1 MKIGIAVLGAGRW
14 GVNLIRNFIE
24 HPNSEVLAVIDP
36 NRDSL
41 AAVKKQFNLDD
52 SVILATE
59 LSQLPGL
66 PGLDAVAIATPASTH
81 YTLAAAALKQGYH
94 VLVEKPLALNLSE
107 AIELCQLAEKYQRQ
121 LFVDHTYL
129 FHPAVD
135 RGKTI
140 IQQHQLGKLRYG
152 YAQRT
157 HFEPVRHDVDAL
169 WDLAVHDIAIF
180 NTWLGQ
186 TPIQVR
192 AIGTV
197 FPKEEGRRKK
207 EEGRRK
213 KEEGR
218 RKKEEGGGNKEEGIN
233 QEEVAAAEIE
243 NQFAPSPMTA
253 NPSEGLADLVWVTLT
268 YPDGFQAFI
277 HLCWLNPDKQRRLT
291 VVGSLGTLIFDEMSL
306 ETPLILQ
313 HGNHNRGDKEDNYF
327 ESALAKSAPTGAA
340 PTKRIAPQPT
350 GLRHREVL
358 NLEPAEPLRRVCD
371 RFLNC
376 VQTNSPCPT
385 SSGSASVE
393 LIRILSALSK
403 SLELGGQPLVPF

>member
-14 GVNLIRNFIE
+14 GVNLIRNFLE
-24 HPNSEVLAVIDP
+24 HPNSQVLAVVDP

-41 AAVKKQFNLDD
+41 VAVQKQFNLND
-52 SVILATE
+52 SVILATNWSQVQE
-59 LSQLPGL
+59 LA
-66 PGLDAVAIATPASTH
+66 GLDAVAIATPASTH
-81 YTLAAAALKQGYH
+81 YTLAATALQTGYH

-107 AIELCQLAEKYQRQ
+107 AIELCQLAEKQQRQ

-135 RGKTI
+135 RGQRI

-157 HFEPVRHDVDAL
+157 HYEPVRHDVDAL

-180 NTWLGQ
+180 NTWLQQ

-192 AIGTV
+192 ATGTV
-197 FPKEEGRRKK
+197 FPKEEGRGKK
-207 EEGRRK
+207 EEGRSK
-213 KEEGR
+213 T
-218 RKKEEGGGNKEEGIN
+218 EEGIN
-233 QEEVAAAEIE
+233 Q
-243 NQFAPSPMTA
+243 QK
-253 NPSEGLADLVWVTLT
+253 GLADLVWVTLT
-268 YPDGFQAFI
+268 YPDGFQALI

-291 VVGSLGTLIFDEMSL
+291 VVGSLGTLIFDEMSP

-313 HGNHNRGDKEDNYF
+313 RGNPNFDEEDNYF
-327 ESALAKSAPTGAA
+327 ESALAKPS
-340 PTKRIAPQPT
+340 KRIVQQPKS
-350 GLRHREVL
+350 LRHREVL

-376 VQTNSPCPT
+376 VDTNTPCPT
-385 SSGSASVE
+385 SSGYASVE
-393 LIRILSALSK
+393 LIRILSTLSK
-403 SLELGGQPLVPF
+403 SLELGGQPLIPF

>member
-1 MKIGIAVLGAGRW
+1 VRFLKLSSMKIGIAVLGAGRW
-14 GVNLIRNFIE
+14 GVHLIRNFIE
-24 HPNSEVLAVIDP
+24 HPNSQVLAVVDQ

-41 AAVKKQFNLDD
+41 VAVQKQFNLDA
-52 SVILATE
+52 SVILATDW
-59 LSQLPGL
+59 SQVQAL

-81 YTLAAAALKQGYH
+81 YTLAAAALQQGYH

-107 AIELCQLAEKYQRQ
+107 AIELCELAQKQQQQ

-135 RGKTI
+135 RGQTI
-140 IQQHQLGKLRYG
+140 IQQHQLGTLRYG

-157 HFEPVRHDVDAL
+157 HSEPVRHDVDAL

-180 NTWLGQ
+180 NTWLEQ
-186 TPIQVR
+186 TPIRVR
-192 AIGTV
+192 ATGTV
-197 FPKEEGRRKK
+197 FPKSEVRNQREE
-207 EEGRRK
+207 E
-213 KEEGR
+213 
-218 RKKEEGGGNKEEGIN
+218 IN
-233 QEEVAAAEIE
+233 PEQ
-243 NQFAPSPMTA
+243 
-253 NPSEGLADLVWVTLT
+253 GLADLVWVTLT

-291 VVGSLGTLIFDEMSL
+291 VVGSLGTLIFDEMSP

-313 HGNHNRGDKEDNYF
+313 RGSSNRGGEEDNSF
-327 ESALAKSAPTGAA
+327 ESAIPYG
-340 PTKRIAPQPT
+340 IASPRVPQPT
-350 GLRHREVL
+350 TSIKSREIL
-358 NLEPAEPLRRVCD
+358 SLEQVEPLRRVCD

-376 VQTNSPCPT
+376 VQTNTPCPT

-403 SLELGGQPLVPF
+403 SLELGGQPLIPF

>member
-1 MKIGIAVLGAGRW
+1 MGAGRW
-14 GVNLIRNFIE
+14 GVNLIRNFLN
-24 HPNSEVLAVIDP
+24 HPNSQVLAVVDP

-41 AAVKKQFNLDD
+41 VTVQKLFNLDA
-52 SVILATE
+52 SVILAADW
-59 LSQLPGL
+59 SQVQALPGL
-66 PGLDAVAIATPASTH
+66 EAVAIATPASTH
-81 YTLAAAALKQGYH
+81 YTLAAAALQQGYH
-94 VLVEKPLALNLSE
+94 VLAEKPLALNLTE
-107 AIELCQLAEKYQRQ
+107 AIELCQLAEKQQRQ

-135 RGKTI
+135 RGQRI

-180 NTWLGQ
+180 NTWLEQ
-186 TPIQVR
+186 TPIEVR

-197 FPKEEGRRKK
+197 FPKEEVRWKS

-213 KEEGR
+213 KEEARGER
-218 RKKEEGGGNKEEGIN
+218 EEGIN
-233 QEEVAAAEIE
+233 KEAATEIE
-243 NQFAPSPMTA
+243 NQFAPSLLTV
-253 NPSEGLADLVWVTLT
+253 NPAEGLADLVLVTLT

-291 VVGSLGTLIFDEMSL
+291 VVGSLGTLIFDEMSP
-306 ETPLILQ
+306 ETPLIVQ
-313 HGNHNRGDKEDNYF
+313 RGNSDWGGEENNSF
-327 ESALAKSAPTGAA
+327 ESALAKPS
-340 PTKRIAPQPT
+340 KRIAPQPT

-358 NLEPAEPLRRVCD
+358 SLEQVEPLRRVCD

-376 VQTNSPCPT
+376 VQTNTPCPT
-385 SSGSASVE
+385 SSGSASLE
-393 LIRILSALSK
+393 LIRILSTLSK
-403 SLELGGQPLVPF
+403 SIELGGQPLIPF

>member
-14 GVNLIRNFIE
+14 GVNLIRNFLE
-24 HPNSEVLAVIDP
+24 HPKSQILAVIDP

-41 AAVKKQFNLDD
+41 AAVQKQFNLDA
-52 SVILATE
+52 SVMLATD
-59 LSQLPGL
+59 LSQLQGL

-81 YTLAAAALKQGYH
+81 YTLAATALEQGYH

-107 AIELCQLAEKYQRQ
+107 AIELCELAEKQQRQ

-135 RGKTI
+135 RGQTI

-192 AIGTV
+192 ATGTV
-197 FPKEEGRRKK
+197 FPKAEGRSQKS
-207 EEGRRK
+207 
-213 KEEGR
+213 
-218 RKKEEGGGNKEEGIN
+218 EGIN
-233 QEEVAAAEIE
+233 QE
-243 NQFAPSPMTA
+243 
-253 NPSEGLADLVWVTLT
+253 EGLADLVWVTLT

-291 VVGSLGTLIFDEMSL
+291 VVGSLGTLIFDEMSP

-313 HGNHNRGDKEDNYF
+313 RGNPNFRDEEDNYF
-327 ESALAKSAPTGAA
+327 ESAIPY
-340 PTKRIAPQPT
+340 RIASQRVPQPIT
-350 GLRHREVL
+350 SLKSRDIL
-358 NLEPAEPLRRVCD
+358 SLEQVEPLRLVCD

-376 VQTNSPCPT
+376 VQTNTPCPT
-385 SSGSASVE
+385 SSGYASVE
-393 LIRILSALSK
+393 LIGILSTLSK
-403 SLELGGQPLVPF
+403 SLELGGQPLIPF

>member
-14 GVNLIRNFIE
+14 GVNLIRNFLE
-24 HPNSEVLAVIDP
+24 HPNSQVLAVIDP
-36 NRDSL
+36 NQDSL
-41 AAVKKQFNLDD
+41 AAVQKQFNLDD
-52 SVILATE
+52 SVILAPD
-59 LSQLPGL
+59 LSQLQGL

-81 YTLAAAALKQGYH
+81 YTLAAAALRQGYH

-107 AIELCQLAEKYQRQ
+107 AIELCQLAEKQQRQ

-186 TPIQVR
+186 SPIQVK

-197 FPKEEGRRKK
+197 FPKAEGSSATDSVTDVTEEGSSATDSVTDGTEEGRRKK
-207 EEGRRK
+207 EEG
-213 KEEGR
+213 
-218 RKKEEGGGNKEEGIN
+218 IN
-233 QEEVAAAEIE
+233 QEAVAAEIE
-243 NQFAPSPMTA
+243 NQFAPSRMTA
-253 NPSEGLADLVWVTLT
+253 NHSEGLADLVWVTLT

-313 HGNHNRGDKEDNYF
+313 RGNHNCSGEEDNYF
-327 ESALAKSAPTGAA
+327 ESALAKPS
-340 PTKRIAPQPT
+340 KRIAPQPT
-350 GLRHREVL
+350 SLRHREVL
-358 NLEPAEPLRRVCD
+358 NLESAEPLRRVCD

-376 VQTNSPCPT
+376 VHTNTPCPT

-393 LIRILSALSK
+393 LIRILSTLSK
-403 SLELGGQPLVPF
+403 SLELGGQPLIPF

>member
-14 GVNLIRNFIE
+14 GVNLIRNFLE
-24 HPNSEVLAVIDP
+24 HPNSEVLAVVDP

-41 AAVKKQFNLDD
+41 AAVQKQFNLDA
-52 SVILATE
+52 SVILAADW
-59 LSQLPGL
+59 SQVQALPGL
-66 PGLDAVAIATPASTH
+66 QAVAIATPASTH

-94 VLVEKPLALNLSE
+94 VLAEKPLALNLTE
-107 AIELCQLAEKYQRQ
+107 AIELCQLAEKQQRQ

-135 RGKTI
+135 RGQRI

-169 WDLAVHDIAIF
+169 WDLAIHDIAIF
-180 NTWLGQ
+180 NTWLEQ
-186 TPIQVR
+186 MPIEVR

-197 FPKEEGRRKK
+197 FPKEEGSSATDSVTDVTDVKDRRNK
-207 EEGRRK
+207 EEGRA
-213 KEEGR
+213 
-218 RKKEEGGGNKEEGIN
+218 NQEEGIN
-233 QEEVAAAEIE
+233 PEAAEIE
-243 NQFAPSPMTA
+243 NQFAPSLLTT
-253 NPSEGLADLVWVTLT
+253 NPAEKLADLVWVTLT

-291 VVGSLGTLIFDEMSL
+291 VVGSLGTLIFDEMSP
-306 ETPLILQ
+306 ETSLILQ
-313 HGNHNRGDKEDNYF
+313 RGNSDWRGEENNSF
-327 ESALAKSAPTGAA
+327 ESAL
-340 PTKRIAPQPT
+340 APQPT

-358 NLEPAEPLRRVCD
+358 TLEQVEPLRRVCD

-376 VQTNSPCPT
+376 VQTNTPCLT
-385 SSGSASVE
+385 SSGAASVE
-393 LIRILSALSK
+393 LIRILSTLSK
-403 SLELGGQPLVPF
+403 SLELGGQPLIPF